1 VATPICRNI
10 REVLETVRYTM
21 INLLFVRICL
31 VVGFADALRE
41 NFWITIAMTSVFAV
55 FTLHTRAVF
64 EEFAAKRTAHDIVE
78 LLRDELVALTN
89 STLPIKANIEWS
101 TIFHLFGCVMFR

>member
-1 VATPICRNI
+1 
-10 REVLETVRYTM
+10 M

-41 NFWITIAMTSVFAV
+41 DFRITTAVASVFAI

-64 EEFAAKRTAHDIVE
+64 EKFAAKRTAHDIVE
-78 LLRDELVALTN
+78 LLRDELVALFFVDFFFPLTN